1 MNLQGQFLFV
11 EKLKLGVDSNTKGP
25 LLAKKE
31 DTDEEKG
38 THGGAIVSTTTST
51 KGTKDFSR
59 TSTTTKSDAV
69 NKPLVSASW
78 SVQRQI
84 NNRHKITNHGDK
96 TTSSNPGIYSDYSR
110 PRTRPPSHN

>member
-11 EKLKLGVDSNTKGP
+11 EKLKLGVDSSTKGP

-31 DTDEEKG
+31 DADEQKG
-38 THGGAIVSTTTST
+38 SHGGAIASTTNT
-51 KGTKDFSR
+51 KGTKDYSR
-59 TSTTTKSDAV
+59 TSSTTKSDAV

-78 SVQRQI
+78 SVPRQI
-84 NNRHKITNHGDK
+84 NNRDKIINRGDK
-96 TTSSNPGIYSDYSR
+96 ITSSNPGIYSDYSR

>member
-51 KGTKDFSR
+51 KGTK
-59 TSTTTKSDAV
+59 SDAV

-84 NNRHKITNHGDK
+84 NNRHKITNHGDR